1 MGNNNSVN
9 KPFNDRPKDLNSIVA
24 PREKQVLHINIGNS
38 NKVDMF
44 KKSINQLMAKTDTD
58 GLWKPNDELY
68 RVYNAYV
75 GQTAKIEQFKTELKT
90 LEQKRIVLLNDI
102 DKYTDREIDGTD
114 QLKLSYLKRDL
125 VDINIGVDSYSK
137 KIAQFGQVSTDII
150 NLWDIYYSNIGQL
163 ILDNDLGD
171 FTSVNQL
178 ICSQNIYAHISGIY
192 RELMNTNVKEE
203 IQYKLDKLTRA
214 IDINYV
220 MNSIDGQNKEYIEEV
235 KKIDIDLFGIQNGVM
250 PVQGLLTEIYKEVHK
265 IPVTTPTTLIDD
277 NYTNGNRDVNKL
289 L

>member
-1 MGNNNSVN
+1 MGNNNSVSKQFDN
-9 KPFNDRPKDLNSIVA
+9 RPKDLNSLIA
-24 PREKQVLHINIGNS
+24 FREKQIVDINIGNS

-75 GQTAKIEQFKTELKT
+75 GQAAKIEQFKTELKT

-102 DKYTDREIDGTD
+102 DKYTNREIDGPG
-114 QLKLSYLKRDL
+114 QLELSYLKRDL
-125 VDINIGVDSYSK
+125 VDINIRVDSYSK

-171 FTSVNQL
+171 FTSVSQL

-220 MNSIDGQNKEYIEEV
+220 MKSIDGQNKEYLEKV

-265 IPVTTPTTLIDD
+265 IPAATPTTLIDD
-277 NYTNGNRDVNKL
+277 NYTNRNRDVNKL